1 MNRAVIMKKN
11 KNVMKKQGKRY
22 RYQLL
27 YTPGKT
33 MSDVEIQELVS
44 HLRDVASTAF
54 DTLPDYQVL
63 RGTRKELEDKVI
75 AIAWRQD
82 GTMAGFCSTVILSVD
97 GVGDVLHLG
106 LTVVR
111 PEDRRHGLTHILTSR
126 AVKGY
131 LLRHKPL
138 VGKVWIS
145 NCAAVLSS
153 LVNVAM
159 HFEHVYPSP
168 FVKKQ
173 KKVMDKYMNIAR
185 TIDEKYRD
193 KIYIM
198 DHAHFD
204 EKSFVF
210 RGSVKGTVFQ
220 KDGAD
225 SRYYHRNLYLND
237 YYLNQMNFNEGDE
250 VLQIGYASTFAA
262 IKHMWNRSVQKMPF
276 MKIMQQQSLIQDKKA
291 G

>member
-1 MNRAVIMKKN
+1 MQKAIKKN
-11 KNVMKKQGKRY
+11 NKSEKITQGKKY

-27 YTPGKT
+27 YTPGLT
-33 MSDVEIQELVS
+33 MSDAEIHDLVS

-54 DTLPDYQVL
+54 ETLPDYQVL
-63 RGTRKELEDKVI
+63 QGTRQELEDKVI

-82 GTMAGFCSTVILSVD
+82 GTMAGFCSTVILSVE

-173 KKVMDKYMNIAR
+173 GKIMDKYMNIAR
-185 TIDEKYRD
+185 TIDEKYRA
-193 KIYIM
+193 KIFIM
-198 DHAHFD
+198 ENAHFD
-204 EKSFVF
+204 EINFVF

-237 YYLNQMNFNEGDE
+237 FYKNQMNFNDGDE

-276 MKIMQQQSLIQDKKA
+276 VKLMQQQAMIQNKKA